1 MMERNFLYY
10 FIIAL
15 FIFGV
20 MMLGKFLR
28 KKLAKPEKNQ
38 GVQKRG
44 KFDRFLFIF
53 LTMIAI
59 FSALLMVVGFVG
71 QEVEMGIAFA
81 VLTLIMVGA
90 LILIRNAHKMTY
102 EENDER
108 FILNMNKK
116 RYEVYYENII
126 DWLPGFNEIRIL
138 DGTRENNKYI
148 RVNIAI
154 LKPEIL
160 LRNIL
165 EQTEKGKFA
174 IVSDFNQEDPLRK
187 NEIINFLASNNY
199 RYLVEDLIEE

>member
-1 MMERNFLYY
+1 
-10 FIIAL
+10 
-15 FIFGV
+15 IFGV

-81 VLTLIMVGA
+81 ILTLIMVGA

-148 RVNIAI
+148 
-154 LKPEIL
+154 
-160 LRNIL
+160 
-165 EQTEKGKFA
+165 
-174 IVSDFNQEDPLRK
+174 
-187 NEIINFLASNNY
+187 
-199 RYLVEDLIEE
+199 

>member
-1 MMERNFLYY
+1 MERNFLYY
-10 FIIAL
+10 FVIAL
-15 FIFGV
+15 IITGA
-20 MMLGKFLR
+20 MALARFLR
-28 KKLAKPEKNQ
+28 GKLAKPEEKQ

-71 QEVEMGIAFA
+71 QEIEMGIAFA
-81 VLTLIMVGA
+81 ILTLIMVGA

-138 DGTRENNKYI
+138 DETREDKKYI

-160 LRNIL
+160 LRKIL
-165 EQTEKGKFA
+165 EQTEEGKFA
-174 IVSDFNQEDPLRK
+174 NGTAVDPNDFSRK
-187 NEIINFLASNNY
+187 HEIIHFLEDNNY
-199 RYLVEDLIEE
+199 RYLVEEYRRE